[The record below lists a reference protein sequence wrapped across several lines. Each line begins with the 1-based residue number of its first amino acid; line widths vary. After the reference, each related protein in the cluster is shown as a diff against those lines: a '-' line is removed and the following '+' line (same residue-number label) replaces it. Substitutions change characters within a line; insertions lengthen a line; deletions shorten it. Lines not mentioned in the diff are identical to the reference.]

1 MRLRGCSERRG
12 RNAKAAENGLT
23 SLAIRILRERLAAIP
38 PPSRTRFGSPPL
50 HIAEPGAESSPG
62 KRKGRSA
69 RSSAGGAGGGNPR
82 NFTRK
87 RRCGGR
93 ARRSEEHTS
102 ELQSLMRNSY
112 AVFCLKK
119 NNRRQS

>member
-1 MRLRGCSERRG
+1 M
-12 RNAKAAENGLT
+12 AAL
-23 SLAIRILRERLAAIP
+23 P
-38 PPSRTRFGSPPL
+38 PPTRTRFGSPPL
-50 HIAEPGAESSPG
+50 NLAEPGAESSPG

-93 ARRSEEHTS
+93 ARSSRIDGQGMGRPGVMAGR
-102 ELQSLMRNSY
+102 LGQSDIVGQGGFGTNGRAAGRERGGRY
-112 AVFCLKK
+112 G
-119 NNRRQS
+119 